1 MDNKEFFKLYE
12 KLPEELQDLISSTE
26 MGDSLEN
33 ICTQYDVLSYLY
45 EVNDYVG
52 NVLLGL
58 LPPNEFEETLQKGL
72 SIEKDKAKKITREVN
87 RFVFYPVKSLLED
100 MYNIELAPVAKIET
114 KLPVTKKEEVK
125 EIKKPVKSDTYRE
138 PIEL

>member
-72 SIEKDKAKKITREVN
+72 SIEKNKAKKITREVN

>member
-1 MDNKEFFKLYE
+1 MDNKEFFKLHE
-12 KLPEELQDLISSTE
+12 KLPEELQDLMSSTE